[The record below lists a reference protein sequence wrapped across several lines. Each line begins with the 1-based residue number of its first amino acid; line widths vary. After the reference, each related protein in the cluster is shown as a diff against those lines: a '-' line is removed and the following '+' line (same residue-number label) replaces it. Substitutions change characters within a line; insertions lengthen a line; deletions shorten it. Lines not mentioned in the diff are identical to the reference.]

1 MRVESM
7 ERPDNNFVLENK
19 KGNLVEVTFFDDI
32 QTETRKEQDSDK
44 EIEFFTYKVYKIT
57 TIFRDNLAEEIQNN
71 FDNWLNELKDREYN
85 SLASNIRDKR
95 NKLLEESDKHMVLD
109 RIGFELPDELTAT
122 NLLQSVSSFFKT
134 LSNLKNNDWSKYRQE
149 LRDLTKQEGFPYN
162 VKFPTP
168 PEE

>member
-7 ERPDNNFVLENK
+7 ERPANKFVIENK

-32 QTETRKEQDSDK
+32 QTEIKKEQDSNK
-44 EIEFFTYKVYKIT
+44 EIEVFTYKVYKIT
-57 TIFRDNLAEEIQNN
+57 TIFRENLQEEIQNN
-71 FDNWLNELKDREYN
+71 FENWLNELKIREYN
-85 SLASNIRDKR
+85 SLATDIRDKR
-95 NKLLEESDKHMVLD
+95 NKLLEETDKHMVLD
-109 RIGFELPDELTAT
+109 RVGFELPEELNAS
-122 NLLQSVSSFFKT
+122 NLLQSVSSFFAT
-134 LSNLKNNDWSKYRQE
+134 LSNLKNNAWSKYRQE